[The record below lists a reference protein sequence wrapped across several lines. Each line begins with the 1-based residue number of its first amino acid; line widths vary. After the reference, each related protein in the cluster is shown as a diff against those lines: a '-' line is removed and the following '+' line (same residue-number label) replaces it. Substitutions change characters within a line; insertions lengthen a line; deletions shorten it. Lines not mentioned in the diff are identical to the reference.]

1 MTPMTHNQL
10 LEHTKA
16 TAETIRAYAHQI
28 ESGEYDDEPTVDDTP
43 LSEYALEIVA
53 ERGREYAII
62 ICTGGPQNFEVAAD
76 GLGDARLEGY
86 WAGEHVT
93 LTGEHFNT
101 FLDWFIERE

>member
-62 ICTGGPQNFEVAAD
+62 TAPEAPKTS
-76 GLGDARLEGY
+76 R
-86 WAGEHVT
+86 
-93 LTGEHFNT
+93 
-101 FLDWFIERE
+101 